1 MPYWKR
7 YRASSRISVLTLLS
21 CLAAIF
27 VSACSSS
34 VAVWQEADPSAE
46 TESFALLISFG
57 HGEPVHE
64 RWQGTLHMQDG
75 VVEKMK
81 GWRIREHDR
90 TSMGGFDVRTRRSRS
105 SGHGEGRNEPKG
117 FRLLGQAGPGG
128 RLSVSSNH
136 GDFSFAI
143 SDLRADKELRFLDNR
158 VQVTGAN
165 AIDKLTDDF
174 RDDDYPSIAV
184 GDDNTAWAVW
194 QSYSGQSDEIRL
206 SKYDS
211 RWRTFTRVPGVSG
224 DVWRPQLALD
234 GQGLL
239 WVVWSQQVDGNFDLY
254 ARALDES
261 KNQWLELVRLST
273 HPNPDFDHQLISDSR
288 GSLWVVWQGF
298 HGDNSDV
305 FLRHYDG
312 SAKSTKSRWGR
323 EIQITNHPAND
334 WEPRVA
340 VDSSGQAHIVWDTY
354 RNGNYDVFMRRYS
367 NGQLGDEIP
376 VADTP
381 KFEAHA
387 SVAIDKSDRVWV
399 AWDAGGANWSK
410 DTGLTVDPEWLEKPE
425 EAWRIWLNGKASPG
439 SRIYDTRQIDLA
451 IFEGDQRK
459 VPVEGIEAALSRQQ
473 ILESDYPQLVADPT
487 TGRMGLLFHR
497 WSQFF
502 KTNSVGIRPAFW
514 QQAVIFYEGDRWS
527 SVYTMPESLGRPS
540 MRAAAAFSPSGNL
553 WTVWPTDGR
562 FEGRSI
568 QELVGNV
575 YCGRIEP
582 EGAGA
587 EQVLTTPQDSKAE
600 PVTPVH
606 PNEAAE
612 VAAIR
617 KYRTRIDGTDNR
629 IVRGDLHRHT
639 EFSWD
644 SSGGL
649 VDGSVFDYYR
659 YMMDAAGMDFGGITD
674 HNSGGD
680 YEYGWWLIEKTCD
693 LYHVPRAF
701 TTLYGYERSVSYPFG
716 HRNIFHVTRGNPV
729 VSFFTRPSIDE
740 GRPGVAAD
748 NDLQLSDDTRLLY
761 EALRESGGI
770 SIPHT
775 TGSNMGTDWADNDPD
790 VEPVVEIFQGDR
802 VNYENP
808 GAPRAPRGPEDKP
821 VGGYEEAGFVWNAYR
836 KGYRIGTTASSDH
849 WSTHISYTMVFTEQP
864 TREAIFEAIKK
875 RHTYGAT
882 DNIILDYRM
891 GSHFMGDE
899 FTSSAAPPLRI
910 RIQGT
915 DAVAKIE
922 VIKNE
927 QVVYTATPNQKEV
940 NLTFRDEGGLDR
952 DSYYYV
958 RIVQNDREVAWG
970 SPIWVNLR

>member
-1 MPYWKR
+1 MPYWKQ
-7 YRASSRISVLTLLS
+7 YCASWRSSVLTLF
-21 CLAAIF
+21 AATL
-27 VSACSSS
+27 VSACSPSA
-34 VAVWQEADPSAE
+34 AVWQKPGPSE
-46 TESFALLISFG
+46 KLESFALLISFG
-57 HGEPVHE
+57 HGEPAHE
-64 RWQGTLHMQDG
+64 RWHGTLSIEDG
-75 VVEKMK
+75 VVEQVK

-90 TSMGGFDVRTRRSRS
+90 ISLDGFDVRTARSRPG
-105 SGHGEGRNEPKG
+105 GHGEGRSEPKG
-117 FRLLGQAGPGG
+117 VRLLGQAGSGAG
-128 RLSVSSNH
+128 LSVSTNH
-136 GDFSFAI
+136 GDFSFAL
-143 SDLRADKELRFLDNR
+143 SDLSADTELRFLENR
-158 VQVTGAN
+158 VRVAGAN
-165 AIDKLTDDF
+165 SIDKLTDDF
-174 RDDDYPSIAV
+174 RDDDYPSIALA
-184 GDDNTAWAVW
+184 DDNTAWAVW
-194 QSYSGQSDEIRL
+194 QSYSGRSDEIRL
-206 SKYDS
+206 SKYDGHDS
-211 RWRTFTRVPGVSG
+211 AWRTFTRVPGVSG

-234 GQGLL
+234 GRGLL
-239 WVVWSQQVDGNFDLY
+239 WVVWSQQLDGNFDLY
-254 ARALDES
+254 ARALDEAQ
-261 KNQWLELVRLST
+261 NQWLDLVRLSN
-273 HPNPDFDHQLISDSR
+273 HPNPDFDHHLVTDSQ
-288 GSLWVVWQGF
+288 GGLWVVWQGF
-298 HGDNSDV
+298 HGDNSDI

-312 SAKSTKSRWGR
+312 SANSTWGR
-323 EIQITNHPAND
+323 QIQITDHPAND
-334 WEPRVA
+334 WEPRLA
-340 VDSSGQAHIVWDTY
+340 VDSGGRAHIVWDTY

-367 NGQLGDEIP
+367 DGQLGAETP

-399 AWDAGGANWSK
+399 AWDEAPANWAK
-410 DTGLTVDPEWLEKPE
+410 DTGLTVDPEWLEKGE
-425 EAWRIWLNGKASPG
+425 EAWDVWLNNLASPG
-439 SRIYDTRQIDLA
+439 SRIYTARQINLA
-451 IFEGDQRK
+451 IFEGGQK
-459 VPVEGIEAALSRQQ
+459 KAPAEGIQAALSRQEISDQ
-473 ILESDYPQLVADPT
+473 DYPQLVADPG

-497 WSQFF
+497 WDRFF
-502 KTNSVGIRPAFW
+502 KRASVGLRPTFW
-514 QQAVIFYEGDRWS
+514 QHAVIFYDGDRWS
-527 SVYTMPESLGRPS
+527 QVYTMPESMGRPS
-540 MRAAAAFSPSGNL
+540 MRSDAAFSPSGTL

-568 QELVGNV
+568 EDLVGNV

-582 EGAGA
+582 DGAGTEPVVTA
-587 EQVLTTPQDSKAE
+587 WQDSKAE
-600 PVTPVH
+600 PVSPVH

-617 KYRTRIDGTDNR
+617 KYRTRIDGAENR

-644 SSGGL
+644 SGGGN
-649 VDGSVFDYYR
+649 VDGSAFDFYR
-659 YMMDAAGMDFGGITD
+659 YMMDAAAMDFGGITD

-740 GRPGVAAD
+740 GRPRIAAD
-748 NDLQLSDDTRLLY
+748 DALQLSDDTRLLH

-775 TGSNMGTDWADNDPD
+775 TGSNMGTDWADNDPE

-802 VNYENP
+802 VNYETP

-864 TREAIFEAIKK
+864 TREAIFEAIKR

-899 FTSSAAPPLRI
+899 FTASAAPLLKI

-927 QVVYTATPNQKEV
+927 QVVYTATPNQKDV
-940 NLTFRDEGGLDR
+940 SLTYRDEGGLDR

-958 RIVQNDREVAWG
+958 RIVQKDREVAWG